1 MSTPSTTATTTTTP
15 TVRSRP
21 ASPIGAV
28 SLVLGSVTS
37 AALLLLTPWGERNEI
52 GYAAVAPIRDAF
64 WAGILLDGLAM
75 VAVTLG
81 LSLVVLRLVQRAGA
95 VPARLGAVL
104 AVAGGVTFALG
115 GFGYATLAWHVTD
128 PSILD
133 PAAGTA
139 VLQNAIENPQRSL
152 VVQIVGFLTMTL
164 GVVLLSVA
172 LLRSGVLPRWV
183 PIVVLVTSVL
193 AFVVPPRIKDL
204 AQVVQMLAFV
214 ALGLL
219 SLRATREA
227 QAATIDR

>member
-1 MSTPSTTATTTTTP
+1 
-15 TVRSRP
+15 
-21 ASPIGAV
+21 
-28 SLVLGSVTS
+28 
-37 AALLLLTPWGERNEI
+37 
-52 GYAAVAPIRDAF
+52 
-64 WAGILLDGLAM
+64 M

-81 LSLVVLRLVQRAGA
+81 LSLVVLRLLQRAGA
-95 VPARLGAVL
+95 VPARLGAML

-133 PAAGTA
+133 PAAGKA
-139 VLQNAIENPQRSL
+139 VLQSAIENPQHSL
-152 VVQIVGFLTMTL
+152 VVQIVGFLAMTL

-172 LLRSGVLPRWV
+172 LLRSGTLPRWV

-204 AQVVQMLAFV
+204 AQVVKMLAFV
-214 ALGLL
+214 VLGLL

-227 QAATIDR
+227 QAATTDR

>member
-1 MSTPSTTATTTTTP
+1 MSTRSTTDTTTTTP
-15 TVRSRP
+15 AVRNR
-21 ASPIGAV
+21 AV
-28 SLVLGSVTS
+28 SPTGVVPLVLGAAIS
-37 AALLLLTPWGERNEI
+37 ALLLLLTPWGERNEI

-64 WAGILLDGLAM
+64 WAGILLDGLAT

-81 LSLVVLRLVQRAGA
+81 LSSIVLGLVQRAGA

-139 VLQNAIENPQRSL
+139 VLQNAIENPQHSL
-152 VVQIVGFLTMTL
+152 LVQIVGFLAMSL
-164 GVVLLSVA
+164 GIMLLTVA
-172 LLRSGVLPRWV
+172 LLRSGTLPQWL

-193 AFVVPPRIKDL
+193 AFVVPPRGKDL
-204 AQVVQMLAFV
+204 IQVVQLLALV
-214 ALGLL
+214 AIGLL
-219 SLRATREA
+219 SLRATREV
-227 QAATIDR
+227 AAAIESR